1 MAKQIVVTE
10 SSYQKLKEELDYLKN
25 VKRKE
30 AAENV
35 GIARS
40 FGDLS
45 ENSEYDEAKNEQ
57 AKIEAQISELE
68 ETISHAKVISDHEI
82 QTDMVNVG
90 ISVTVYD
97 MDYDEEVEYQIVS
110 SREVDPLENKIS
122 DQSPIG
128 KALLEAEKE
137 LIRVGDET
145 GMEIVIVRPPL
156 IYGPDCQN
164 LFGEVKIMV
173 DYCVPL
179 PLRSCK
185 RNHRSLVGIDN
196 LVDFLICCAT
206 HPDAANET
214 FLVSDG
220 EDLSTLNIFKLLA
233 KTHHRPCLLWPFPP
247 ILVRLFNSYIGRQ
260 AWEEFFF
267 QSQVADIHKAQLVLG
282 WTPPLSVEQSFR
294 RSWDENFYLGSHTSS
309 K

>member
-10 SSYQKLKEELDYLKN
+10 SSYQKLKEELDFLKN

-128 KALLEAEKE
+128 KALIGTK
-137 LIRVGDET
+137 VGD
-145 GMEIVIVRPPL
+145 II
-156 IYGPDCQN
+156 
-164 LFGEVKIMV
+164 
-173 DYCVPL
+173 
-179 PLRSCK
+179 
-185 RNHRSLVGIDN
+185 
-196 LVDFLICCAT
+196 
-206 HPDAANET
+206 
-214 FLVSDG
+214 
-220 EDLSTLNIFKLLA
+220 
-233 KTHHRPCLLWPFPP
+233 
-247 ILVRLFNSYIGRQ
+247 
-260 AWEEFFF
+260 
-267 QSQVADIHKAQLVLG
+267 
-282 WTPPLSVEQSFR
+282 SVEVPDGIAKFKVMKIEKK
-294 RSWDENFYLGSHTSS
+294 DI
-309 K
+309 

>member
-82 QTDMVNVG
+82 QTDMVSVG
-90 ISVTVYD
+90 VSVTVYD
-97 MDYDEEVEYQIVS
+97 MEYDEEVEYQIVS
-110 SREVDPLENKIS
+110 SREVDPLENRIS

-128 KALLEAEKE
+128 RALIGTK
-137 LIRVGDET
+137 IGD
-145 GMEIVIVRPPL
+145 IV
-156 IYGPDCQN
+156 
-164 LFGEVKIMV
+164 
-173 DYCVPL
+173 
-179 PLRSCK
+179 
-185 RNHRSLVGIDN
+185 
-196 LVDFLICCAT
+196 
-206 HPDAANET
+206 
-214 FLVSDG
+214 
-220 EDLSTLNIFKLLA
+220 
-233 KTHHRPCLLWPFPP
+233 
-247 ILVRLFNSYIGRQ
+247 
-260 AWEEFFF
+260 
-267 QSQVADIHKAQLVLG
+267 
-282 WTPPLSVEQSFR
+282 SVEVPDGVAKFKVMKIEKKDS
-294 RSWDENFYLGSHTSS
+294 
-309 K
+309 

>member
-68 ETISHAKVISDHEI
+68 ETINHAKVISDHEI
-82 QTDMVNVG
+82 QTDMVSVG
-90 ISVTVYD
+90 VSVTVYD
-97 MDYDEEVEYQIVS
+97 MDFDEEVEYQIVS

-128 KALLEAEKE
+128 KALIGTK
-137 LIRVGDET
+137 VDD
-145 GMEIVIVRPPL
+145 VVSVDV
-156 IYGPDCQN
+156 PDGVAK
-164 LFGEVKIMV
+164 FKIVKIE
-173 DYCVPL
+173 
-179 PLRSCK
+179 
-185 RNHRSLVGIDN
+185 I
-196 LVDFLICCAT
+196 
-206 HPDAANET
+206 
-214 FLVSDG
+214 
-220 EDLSTLNIFKLLA
+220 
-233 KTHHRPCLLWPFPP
+233 
-247 ILVRLFNSYIGRQ
+247 
-260 AWEEFFF
+260 
-267 QSQVADIHKAQLVLG
+267 
-282 WTPPLSVEQSFR
+282 
-294 RSWDENFYLGSHTSS
+294 
-309 K
+309 

>member
-97 MDYDEEVEYQIVS
+97 MEYDEEVEYQIVS

-128 KALLEAEKE
+128 KALIGTK
-137 LIRVGDET
+137 VGD
-145 GMEIVIVRPPL
+145 II
-156 IYGPDCQN
+156 
-164 LFGEVKIMV
+164 
-173 DYCVPL
+173 
-179 PLRSCK
+179 
-185 RNHRSLVGIDN
+185 
-196 LVDFLICCAT
+196 
-206 HPDAANET
+206 
-214 FLVSDG
+214 
-220 EDLSTLNIFKLLA
+220 
-233 KTHHRPCLLWPFPP
+233 
-247 ILVRLFNSYIGRQ
+247 
-260 AWEEFFF
+260 
-267 QSQVADIHKAQLVLG
+267 
-282 WTPPLSVEQSFR
+282 SVEVPDGVAKFKVMKIEKKDS
-294 RSWDENFYLGSHTSS
+294 
-309 K
+309 

>member
-40 FGDLS
+40 FWDLS

-128 KALLEAEKE
+128 KALIGTK
-137 LIRVGDET
+137 VGD
-145 GMEIVIVRPPL
+145 II
-156 IYGPDCQN
+156 
-164 LFGEVKIMV
+164 
-173 DYCVPL
+173 
-179 PLRSCK
+179 
-185 RNHRSLVGIDN
+185 
-196 LVDFLICCAT
+196 
-206 HPDAANET
+206 
-214 FLVSDG
+214 
-220 EDLSTLNIFKLLA
+220 
-233 KTHHRPCLLWPFPP
+233 
-247 ILVRLFNSYIGRQ
+247 
-260 AWEEFFF
+260 
-267 QSQVADIHKAQLVLG
+267 
-282 WTPPLSVEQSFR
+282 SVEVPDGVAKFKVMKIEKKDS
-294 RSWDENFYLGSHTSS
+294 
-309 K
+309 